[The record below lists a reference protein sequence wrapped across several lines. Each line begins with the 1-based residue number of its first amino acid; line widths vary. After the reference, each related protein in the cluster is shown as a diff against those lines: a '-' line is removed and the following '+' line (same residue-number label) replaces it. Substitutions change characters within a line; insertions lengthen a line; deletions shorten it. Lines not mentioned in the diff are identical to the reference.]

1 MDAFITLISYR
12 VLFQSSATGARQRVD
27 NKLETCMHSTTSL
40 MSTRDRLGAI
50 LRVTSGNFLEQFD
63 FFLFG
68 FYATYIAH
76 TFFPASSEFASLMMT
91 FAVFGA
97 GFLMRPI
104 GAIVLG
110 AYIDKVGRR
119 KGLIV
124 TLSIMA
130 TGTFLIVLIPSYQT
144 IGLWAPLL
152 VLIGRLLQG
161 FSAGA
166 ELGGVSVYLAEIAT
180 PGRKGFY
187 TSWQSGSQQ
196 VAIMVAAAMGFAL
209 NAVLEQSAISDW
221 GWRIPFLFGCL
232 IVPFIFVLRRKLE
245 ETQEFTA
252 RRHHLA
258 MRQVFATL
266 LANWQVVIAGMMMVA
281 MTTTAF
287 YLITVY
293 APTFGKKVL
302 MLSASDS
309 LLVTL
314 LVAISNFFW
323 LPVGGALSDRFGRRS
338 VLIAMTLLAL
348 ATAWPALTM
357 LANAPSFL
365 MMLSV
370 LLWLSFIYGMYNG
383 AMIPAL
389 TEIMPA
395 EVRVAGFSLAYSLA
409 TAVFGGFTPV
419 ISTALIEYTGDKAS
433 PGYWMSFAAVCG
445 LLATCYLYR
454 RSAVALQTAR

>member
-1 MDAFITLISYR
+1 
-12 VLFQSSATGARQRVD
+12 
-27 NKLETCMHSTTSL
+27 MHSSNLPMTAR
-40 MSTRDRLGAI
+40 TRCSAI

-97 GFLMRPI
+97 GFLMRPV

-130 TGTFLIVLIPSYQT
+130 AGTFLIVLIPSYQT
-144 IGLWAPLL
+144 IGLWAPFL
-152 VLIGRLLQG
+152 VLCGRLLQG

-209 NAVLEQSAISDW
+209 NAAMEESTLREW
-221 GWRIPFLFGCL
+221 GWRLPFLFGCL

-245 ETQEFTA
+245 ETEAFTA
-252 RRHHLA
+252 RRNHLA
-258 MRQVFATL
+258 MRDVFKTL
-266 LANWQVVIAGMMMVA
+266 LANWQVVIAGMLMVA

-314 LVAISNFFW
+314 LVAVSNFFW
-323 LPVGGALSDRFGRRS
+323 LPVGGALSDRYGRKP
-338 VLIAMTLLAL
+338 VLVTMAMLALMTAYPALNLLAE
-348 ATAWPALTM
+348 
-357 LANAPSFL
+357 APSFS
-365 MMLSV
+365 MMLTV
-370 LLWLSFIYGMYNG
+370 LLWLSLLYGLYNG

-389 TEIMPA
+389 TEIMPV

-409 TAVFGGFTPV
+409 TAIFGGFTPV

-433 PGYWMSFAAVCG
+433 PGYWMSFAAICA
-445 LLATCYLYR
+445 LLATLYLYR
-454 RSAVALQTAR
+454 RSALSLQTAG

>member
-1 MDAFITLISYR
+1 MH
-12 VLFQSSATGARQRVD
+12 SATSPV
-27 NKLETCMHSTTSL
+27 N
-40 MSTRDRLGAI
+40 TRSRIGAI

-68 FYATYIAH
+68 FYAIYIAH

-119 KGLIV
+119 KGLIM

-130 TGTFLIVLIPSYQT
+130 AGTFLIVLIPSYEA
-144 IGLWAPLL
+144 IGLWAPLF

-209 NAVLEQSAISDW
+209 NAVLDQSAISSW
-221 GWRIPFLFGCL
+221 GWRLPFLFGCL

-245 ETQEFTA
+245 ETQEFSA
-252 RRHHLA
+252 RRHHLD
-258 MRQVFATL
+258 MKQVFRML
-266 LANWQVVIAGMMMVA
+266 LTHWPVVIAGMMMVA

-323 LPVGGALSDRFGRRS
+323 LPVGGALSDRFGRKP

-348 ATAWPALTM
+348 ATAYPA
-357 LANAPSFL
+357 L
-365 MMLSV
+365 MMLAASPGFSMMLGV
-370 LLWLSFIYGMYNG
+370 LLWLSFLYGLYNG

-409 TAVFGGFTPV
+409 TAIFGGFTPV

-433 PGYWMSFAAVCG
+433 PGYWMSFAALCA
-445 LLATCYLYR
+445 LLATLYLYR
-454 RSAVALQTAR
+454 RSTMTLQTAGRRHA

>member
-1 MDAFITLISYR
+1 
-12 VLFQSSATGARQRVD
+12 
-27 NKLETCMHSTTSL
+27 MHSTTSQ
-40 MSTRDRLGAI
+40 MSTRDRIGAI

-152 VLIGRLLQG
+152 ALIGRLLQG

-180 PGRKGFY
+180 SGRKGFY

-209 NAVLEQSAISDW
+209 NAVLEPSAISDW
-221 GWRIPFLFGCL
+221 GWCIPFLFGCL
-232 IVPFIFVLRRKLE
+232 IVPFIFILRRKLE

-433 PGYWMSFAAVCG
+433 PGYWMSFAAICG

>member
-1 MDAFITLISYR
+1 
-12 VLFQSSATGARQRVD
+12 
-27 NKLETCMHSTTSL
+27 MHSTTSQ
-40 MSTRDRLGAI
+40 MSTRDRIGAI

-180 PGRKGFY
+180 SGRKGFY

-433 PGYWMSFAAVCG
+433 PGYWMSFAAICG

>member
-1 MDAFITLISYR
+1 M
-12 VLFQSSATGARQRVD
+12 
-27 NKLETCMHSTTSL
+27 
-40 MSTRDRLGAI
+40 
-50 LRVTSGNFLEQFD
+50 
-63 FFLFG
+63 
-68 FYATYIAH
+68 
-76 TFFPASSEFASLMMT
+76 
-91 FAVFGA
+91 
-97 GFLMRPI
+97 
-104 GAIVLG
+104 
-110 AYIDKVGRR
+110 
-119 KGLIV
+119 
-124 TLSIMA
+124 
-130 TGTFLIVLIPSYQT
+130 
-144 IGLWAPLL
+144 
-152 VLIGRLLQG
+152 LIGRLLQG

-180 PGRKGFY
+180 SGRKGFY

-209 NAVLEQSAISDW
+209 NAVLEPSAISDW
-221 GWRIPFLFGCL
+221 GWCIPFLFGCL
-232 IVPFIFVLRRKLE
+232 IVPFIFILRRKLE
-245 ETQEFTA
+245 ETRSLLPA
-252 RRHHLA
+252 AIIWRCA
-258 MRQVFATL
+258 VFATL

-433 PGYWMSFAAVCG
+433 PGYWMSFAAICG

>member
-1 MDAFITLISYR
+1 
-12 VLFQSSATGARQRVD
+12 
-27 NKLETCMHSTTSL
+27 MHSSNLPMTTR
-40 MSTRDRLGAI
+40 TRCSAI

-97 GFLMRPI
+97 GFLMRPV

-130 TGTFLIVLIPSYQT
+130 AGSFLIVLIPSYQT

-152 VLIGRLLQG
+152 VLCGRLLQG

-209 NAVLEQSAISDW
+209 NAVMEESTLREW
-221 GWRIPFLFGCL
+221 GWRLPFLFGCL

-245 ETQEFTA
+245 ETEEFTA
-252 RRHHLA
+252 RRSHLA
-258 MRQVFATL
+258 MRDVFKTL
-266 LANWQVVIAGMMMVA
+266 LANWQVVVAGMLMVA

-314 LVAISNFFW
+314 LVAISNFIW
-323 LPVGGALSDRFGRRS
+323 LPVGGALSDRFGRKS
-338 VLIAMTLLAL
+338 VLVTMAVLALITAYPALSLLAE
-348 ATAWPALTM
+348 
-357 LANAPSFL
+357 APSFS
-365 MMLSV
+365 MMLTV
-370 LLWLSFIYGMYNG
+370 LLWLSLLYGLYNG

-389 TEIMPA
+389 TEIMPV

-409 TAVFGGFTPV
+409 TAIFGGFTPV

-433 PGYWMSFAAVCG
+433 PGYWMSFAAVCA
-445 LLATCYLYR
+445 LLATFYLYR
-454 RSAVALQTAR
+454 RSALSLQTAG